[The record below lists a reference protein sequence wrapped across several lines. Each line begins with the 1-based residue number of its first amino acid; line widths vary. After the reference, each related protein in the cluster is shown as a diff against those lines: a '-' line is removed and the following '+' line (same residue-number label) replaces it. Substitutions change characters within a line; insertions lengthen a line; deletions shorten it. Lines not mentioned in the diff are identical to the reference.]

1 MTLRMATLNPMATR
15 TKKPATYQDII
26 DLPENL
32 VGEIVDGELVV
43 SPRPMVRHAR
53 VASVLGRSLGGP
65 FDDGREGPGGWWI
78 LDEVE
83 LHWGDDVLVPDLAG
97 WRRTRMPNLRDEQ
110 FITLAPDWVCEIV
123 SPSTARVDRG
133 RKLRI
138 YAREQVRHAWLV
150 DPQTRMLEVFRREG
164 EGWFFVG
171 SFSDAERVRAE
182 PFDAIELDLG
192 TLWLP
197 QEKLEAAR

>member
-1 MTLRMATLNPMATR
+1 MATLNPMATR
-15 TKKPATYQDII
+15 AKKAATYQDII

-32 VGEIVDGELVV
+32 VGEIVDGELIV
-43 SPRPMVRHAR
+43 SPRPIVRHAR

-65 FDDGREGPGGWWI
+65 FDDGREGPEGWWI

-97 WRRTRMPNLRDEQ
+97 WRRTRMPNLPDEP
-110 FITLAPDWVCEIV
+110 FITLAPDWACEIL

-133 RKLRI
+133 PKLRI

-150 DPQTRMLEVFRREG
+150 DPQARTLEVFRREG

-171 SFSDAERVRAE
+171 SFSGAERIRAE
-182 PFDAIELDLG
+182 PFDAVELNLG

-197 QEKLEAAR
+197 QEKLEAAP